1 MTNHSYYI
9 ANIVFCFNE
18 SPIHADKIYGRQ
30 GNTRA
35 VPGLIFPLQENT
47 LLADILHELLLVTI
61 PDRDI
66 GLLVEDD
73 PLPGDLQDLFQ
84 VHDIGLVDPLEMVG
98 QALLQLLQAD
108 KGDDRL
114 LLALDINPHV
124 LAHALHV
131 FYLLHVNA
139 HDLMLAFHE
148 RILES

>member
-30 GNTRA
+30 GNTRT

-47 LLADILHELLLVTI
+47 LLADILHELLL
-61 PDRDI
+61 
-66 GLLVEDD
+66 
-73 PLPGDLQDLFQ
+73 
-84 VHDIGLVDPLEMVG
+84 
-98 QALLQLLQAD
+98 
-108 KGDDRL
+108 
-114 LLALDINPHV
+114 
-124 LAHALHV
+124 